1 MEKSAKSK
9 VKTTE
14 KSRESWPK
22 NLSKTK
28 VTILELIREKP
39 TITYVQLSEALGISE
54 KSIYEHMVALQEMK
68 ILRRKGTRQDG
79 EWVFVKAEKEG

>member
-79 EWVFVKAEKEG
+79 EWVFVEAEKEG

>member
-1 MEKSAKSK
+1 MEKGVKSR

-14 KSRESWPK
+14 KSESWPK

-79 EWVFVKAEKEG
+79 EWVFVEAEKEG